1 MKILIAGG
9 GTGGHIF
16 PGIAIAQA
24 IHEID
29 QSVNIEFVGT
39 AKGAEAK
46 LVPAENYKL
55 NLIEIAG
62 FNRSNWKAN
71 LAFPVK
77 LINGFRQS
85 LKLLN
90 EFKPDA
96 VIATGGYVAGPVTRL
111 AQWKKIKTFVQE
123 QNAVPGFTTKELSKK
138 ANRIFITYEKSIA
151 FFGKSAESKI
161 ICAGNPVRKNLNSGN
176 KEEALKHFG
185 LQPNRIVILV
195 IGGSLGARSINQAV
209 SENYLDWIKRGYQII
224 WQTGKTDHEFAP
236 IVDDYK
242 PTIFRSAFI
251 NEMNLA
257 YAAADLVI
265 SRAGATSLAEI
276 TYCGKASILAPFPF
290 AADDHQT
297 KNAEAMKSAG
307 ASFII
312 KDDQLSAELG
322 NTVNQILSD
331 PGLLGRMRTASGN
344 LAKPDAAKEI
354 ATQILKDI
362 GKN

>member
-24 IHEID
+24 LHEID
-29 QSVNIEFVGT
+29 PSLTIEFVGT
-39 AKGAEAK
+39 EKGAEAK
-46 LVPAENYKL
+46 LVPSQNYKL

-71 LAFPVK
+71 LTFPIK
-77 LINGFRQS
+77 LIKGFRQS

-111 AQWKKIKTFVQE
+111 AQWKRIKTFVQE
-123 QNAVPGFTTKELSKK
+123 QNAVPGFTTKELAKK
-138 ANRIFITYEKSIA
+138 ATLVFVTYENSIEQ
-151 FFGKSAESKI
+151 FGKIDRNKI
-161 ICAGNPVRKNLNSGN
+161 VCAGNPVRKSMNEGSKETALNF
-176 KEEALKHFG
+176 FG
-185 LQPNRIVILV
+185 LNPNKSTILV
-195 IGGSLGARSINQAV
+195 IGGSLGARSINKAV
-209 SENYLDWIKRGYQII
+209 SENYSDWINRGYQII

-236 IVDDYK
+236 VDEKYK
-242 PTIFRSAFI
+242 PNMYRSAFI

-257 YAAADLVI
+257 YAASDLVI

-276 TYCGKASILAPFPF
+276 TYCGKPSILSPFPF

-307 ASFII
+307 ASVVI
-312 KDDQLSAELG
+312 KDEKLSDQIG
-322 NTVNQILSD
+322 DTVNQIILDAELLDAMSEASIKLS
-331 PGLLGRMRTASGN
+331 
-344 LAKPDAAKEI
+344 KPHAAKDI
-354 ATQILKDI
+354 AAYILDNCRK
-362 GKN
+362 